1 MNSNSD
7 RKIVW
12 LCDLT
17 HSFQTNA
24 MNKMPLAIG
33 MIASYCIKML
43 DGNIS
48 FQILKFLTELL
59 DEIKNMSS
67 SAKQAGNSGKI
78 LGKLFDSSIRIATD
92 IRNSTGIGIG
102 IKSIGD
108 IAVNL
113 AEEKVGNI
121 GSKISNFTLA
131 Y

>member
-1 MNSNSD
+1 MNTDVYRNLL
-7 RKIVW
+7 R
-12 LCDLT
+12 
-17 HSFQTNA
+17 
-24 MNKMPLAIG
+24 LASGIESVVVG
-33 MIASYCIKML
+33 KAEI
-43 DGNIS
+43 
-48 FQILKFLTELL
+48 L

-78 LGKLFDSSIRIATD
+78 LDKLFDSSIRIATD

-121 GSKISNFTLA
+121 GSKKILYFYTWSIRSLLQP
-131 Y
+131 